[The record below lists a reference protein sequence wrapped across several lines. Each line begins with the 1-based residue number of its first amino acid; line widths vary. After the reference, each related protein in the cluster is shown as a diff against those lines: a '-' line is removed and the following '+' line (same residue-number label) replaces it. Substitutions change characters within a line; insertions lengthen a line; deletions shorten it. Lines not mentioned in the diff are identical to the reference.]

1 MADTPDYY
9 GAANPDS
16 DETTAASGG
25 EMDNGDHSQDNQQ
38 PTDDETAEGESA
50 LVPKSIFGDSMPAVG
65 DVIQMRVEHIYDD
78 EIEVCPMG
86 DEEAAE
92 GETGGK
98 KSAMSD
104 AMNAFDQMKQ
114 SGDEE
119 Q

>member
-9 GAANPDS
+9 GAGNPDS

-25 EMDNGDHSQDNQQ
+25 EMDNGDQTPENKQG
-38 PTDDETAEGESA
+38 DDETAEGESA

-92 GETGGK
+92 GESAKK
-98 KSAMSD
+98 KSTMSG
-104 AMNAFDQMKQ
+104 AMNAFDQMNQ
-114 SGDEE
+114 SGNEE